1 MRAPPFDA
9 AGDGPA
15 MSERL
20 WRCAE
25 CGKWSHAKRDP
36 KSHERFV
43 QARFS
48 EPDPPED
55 KIIRVVEDIQI
66 AVDDFDPGGWFVRCG
81 PFEPWV
87 AEREAASRKEGPVS
101 DERIE
106 AAESDRNRL
115 LRESE
120 GR

>member
-1 MRAPPFDA
+1 
-9 AGDGPA
+9 

-36 KSHERFV
+36 KRHERFV
-43 QARFS
+43 QQRIA

-55 KIIRVVEDIQI
+55 KIVRVVMDQQT
-66 AVDDFDPGGWFVRCG
+66 AVDEFISGGWFVRCG

-87 AEREAASRKEGPVS
+87 ADREQVAA
-101 DERIE
+101 
-106 AAESDRNRL
+106 
-115 LRESE
+115 
-120 GR
+120 